1 MMSKETLSERAKAL
15 LKEAVSNDVKIN
27 YTVNQERIKTEV
39 TKAGKVKL
47 EFVLQT
53 FVQVTLTKKDKK
65 QSKIKFSPSTE
76 WDISHAEYEEVVSNF
91 ELYPDSFANVLTFVN
106 EKDVTKKDLPLLALN
121 PRVCELITDA
131 KAKGYFVAA
140 NVKIDKEDYAKGRV
154 TPFVSIT
161 FYLNQNFIT
170 SFRVNPATGWNIQPD
185 TKYNELLAQLKLYP
199 DEILNIIE
207 YLDSL

>member
-1 MMSKETLSERAKAL
+1 MSKETLSERAKAL